1 MANIKNVN
9 KAKQGAD
16 AGFVVVWFEGNEPV
30 DILSGILTRQQARD
44 EARELK
50 LDLAQDDETGEAKI
64 RIAKVVISS

>member
-9 KAKQGAD
+9 KAKQGVD

-30 DILSGILTRQQARD
+30 DIMSGILTRQQARE
-44 EARELK
+44 EARDLK
-50 LDLAQDDETGEAKI
+50 ENLAKDGEMGEAKI